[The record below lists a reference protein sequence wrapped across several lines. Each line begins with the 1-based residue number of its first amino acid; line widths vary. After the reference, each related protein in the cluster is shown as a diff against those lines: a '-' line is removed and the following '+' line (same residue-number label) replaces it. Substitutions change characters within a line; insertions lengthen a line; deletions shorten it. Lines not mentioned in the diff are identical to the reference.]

1 MKFFLAVA
9 IIGSNRLALFPLR
22 ENGRENGNREKGAIM
37 RSGNSAWVEKGGE
50 ERDQNGPK
58 NKNCFKFKNDYIKYD
73 AKNLKMKNVVQ
84 LVNLFIT
91 EFSASS

>member
-37 RSGNSAWVEKGGE
+37 RSGNSAWVERGEKKGT
-50 ERDQNGPK
+50 RTDQK
-58 NKNCFKFKNDYIKYD
+58 IKTVL
-73 AKNLKMKNVVQ
+73 NLKM
-84 LVNLFIT
+84 T
-91 EFSASS
+91 T